1 MRLHFFSRLALLL
14 IAAFGVVATQVFA
27 THAWSEETLELMFIV
42 GGGLI
47 VALALLDAVAYGVAQ
62 RALDGLIVL
71 LGAWSVV
78 EALAFG
84 GNELKWWSFGTAC
97 ALAAL
102 SVIGLVIHEMT
113 TERVVHELA
122 VTSGLEPAESARGYV
137 TARS

>member
-1 MRLHFFSRLALLL
+1 
-14 IAAFGVVATQVFA
+14 
-27 THAWSEETLELMFIV
+27 MFIV

-71 LGAWSVV
+71 VGAWSVV